1 MKIERFYG
9 LRVQVLLWTMLPLTI
24 LLIIFSFTGVQGHQE
39 AMKSLASQEN
49 SRLVLALAQVIAR
62 EIDNVSL
69 REGIEVEDVAIS
81 QLDLRQWLSIE
92 HDEAESAVV
101 LLDSDANLL
110 FQWGNLLPV
119 GEPNEWIG
127 VAQALAGQHDV
138 VFTSDTS
145 HGEIVA
151 YAPIPNRNWAL
162 VIRESW
168 HSLTTP
174 LIRYEQVLPV
184 ILFTALTTSSLI
196 LFFGLRYVV
205 QPLHE
210 LSIRA
215 ARIGKGEFDI
225 VKSSVRGVRE
235 IEELRQSLNDM
246 SEQVR
251 NHQTALRDYVGE
263 MNSAQEEARARLARE
278 LHDETV
284 QSLIAL
290 GHKAQ
295 MAQRFLTRDPKQLE
309 LRISELRQMIAQAI
323 EGVRRF
329 SRDLHPHYL
338 EELGLIAALKALT
351 HDANAE
357 FIVKGSLL
365 RGSRERELAIYRITQ
380 EALNNAV
387 RHAKSTS
394 IRVELD
400 MQNSNLKL
408 QVCDNGI
415 GFVVPT
421 NFTDLTRTGHFG
433 LIGMRERAL
442 LCNGAL
448 QIESV
453 PDQGTRIMLELA

>member
-1 MKIERFYG
+1 MKLEHFYG

-24 LLIIFSFTGVQGHQE
+24 LLIIFSVTGVQGHQE

-49 SRLVLALAQVIAR
+49 SRLVLALTQVIAR
-62 EIDNVSL
+62 EIENVSL
-69 REGIEVEDVAIS
+69 REGIAIEEVAIS
-81 QLDLRQWLSIE
+81 QLDLNQWLTIE
-92 HDEAESAVV
+92 HVEAESAVI
-101 LLDSDANLL
+101 LLDGDANLL
-110 FQWGNLLPV
+110 FQWGTLLPA
-119 GEPNEWIG
+119 GEPNDWIG

-151 YAPIPNRNWAL
+151 FAPVPNRNWAL

-168 HSLTTP
+168 HSLTAP

-184 ILFTALTTSSLI
+184 ILFTALTSSGLI

-210 LSIRA
+210 LSISA
-215 ARIGKGEFDI
+215 MRIGKGEFDA
-225 VKSSVRGVRE
+225 VKSSFRGVRE
-235 IEELRQSLNDM
+235 IEELRHSLNDM
-246 SEQVR
+246 AEQVR
-251 NHQTALRDYVGE
+251 NHQGALRDYIGE
-263 MNSAQEEARARLARE
+263 VNNAQEEERARLARE

-295 MAQRFLTRDPKQLE
+295 MAQRYLTRDPKQLE
-309 LRISELRQMIAQAI
+309 LRIVEFREMIAQSI
-323 EGVRRF
+323 EEVRRF
-329 SRDLHPHYL
+329 SHALHPHYL
-338 EELGLIAALKALT
+338 EELGLVAALKALT
-351 HDANAE
+351 RDAEAE
-357 FIVKGSLL
+357 FLV
-365 RGSRERELAIYRITQ
+365 RGTLSRSTPERELAVYRIIQ

-387 RHAKSTS
+387 RHAKSSS
-394 IRVELD
+394 IRVELH
-400 MQNSNLKL
+400 MQGSQLKL
-408 QVCDNGI
+408 QVCDDGV

-421 NFTDLTRTGHFG
+421 NFTDLTRAGHFG

-448 QIESV
+448 QIVST
-453 PDQGTRIMLELA
+453 PNQGTSVTLELS